1 VPPHENN
8 TEATETMTDLQT
20 HAEDIVAQFSD
31 HLDLTVDDVEER
43 LGNLVNEYQVPVDE
57 ARRSVVN
64 SYLDEAG
71 LDRDALGGG
80 DNASVGLAEIDQDEQ
95 WLDVTAKVVELWEAR
110 SDSVA
115 QVGLLGDESGTTKF
129 VAFES
134 SDLPE
139 LDEGA
144 VYRLENLVTDEYQGN
159 FSVKLNRTTTITEVD
174 EEIEVGDDA
183 ETVEGALV
191 DIQSGSGLIKRCP
204 EEGCTR
210 VLQNGRCSEHGDV
223 EGEFD
228 LRIKGVLDDGET
240 VHEVI
245 FDRESTEALTGTTLA
260 EAKDMA
266 MDALDT
272 TVVVDEMR
280 GGVLGRYYR
289 VSGPQFGRYVLVDEF
304 ERLSDPVDAEAA
316 LIEARSI

>member
-1 VPPHENN
+1 
-8 TEATETMTDLQT
+8 MTDLHT

-31 HLDLTVDDVEER
+31 HLDLDVDEVEER
-43 LGNLVNEYQVPVDE
+43 LDNLVNEYRVPVDE

-64 SYLDEAG
+64 SYLDEAD
-71 LDRDALGGG
+71 LERDALGGG
-80 DNASVGLAEIDQDEQ
+80 ENASVGLAEIDQDEQ
-95 WLDVTAKVVELWEAR
+95 WLDVTAKVVELWEPR

-115 QVGLLGDESGTTKF
+115 QVGLLGDETGTTKF
-129 VAFES
+129 VAFET
-134 SDLPE
+134 SDLPDLE
-139 LDEGA
+139 EGA

-210 VLQNGRCSEHGDV
+210 VLQNGRCSEHGNV

-228 LRIKGVLDDGET
+228 LRIKGVLDDGES

-245 FDRESTEALTGTTLA
+245 FDREATEALTGTTLEA
-260 EAKDMA
+260 AKDMA

-272 TVVVDEMR
+272 TVVADEMR
-280 GGVLGRYYR
+280 TDTLGRYYR

-304 ERLSDPVDAEAA
+304 ERLTDPVDAEAA

>member
-1 VPPHENN
+1 MPPHENN
-8 TEATETMTDLQT
+8 TEASETMTDLHT
-20 HAEDIVAQFSD
+20 HAEDVAAQFSD
-31 HLDLTVDDVEER
+31 HLDLTVDEVEER
-43 LGNLVNEYQVPVDE
+43 LDNLVNEYRVPVDE

-71 LDRDALGGG
+71 LERDALSGGG
-80 DNASVGLAEIDQDEQ
+80 NASVGLAEIDQDEQ

-115 QVGLLGDESGTTKF
+115 QVGLLGDETGTTKF
-129 VAFES
+129 VAFET

-139 LDEGA
+139 LEAGT

-174 EEIEVGDDA
+174 EDIDVGDDA

-204 EEGCTR
+204 EDDCTR

-223 EGEFD
+223 DGEFD
-228 LRIKGVLDDGET
+228 LRIKGVLDDGEA

-272 TVVVDEMR
+272 TVVADEMR
-280 GGVLGRYYR
+280 TGTLGRYYR

>member
-1 VPPHENN
+1 MPPHENN
-8 TEATETMTDLQT
+8 TEASETMTDLHT
-20 HAEDIVAQFSD
+20 HAEDVAAQFSD
-31 HLDLTVDDVEER
+31 HLDLTVDEVEER
-43 LGNLVNEYQVPVDE
+43 LDNLVNEYRVPVDE

-71 LDRDALGGG
+71 LERDALSGGG
-80 DNASVGLAEIDQDEQ
+80 NASVGLAEIDQDEQ

-115 QVGLLGDESGTTKF
+115 QVGLLGDETGTTKF
-129 VAFES
+129 VAFET

-174 EEIEVGDDA
+174 EDIDVGDDA

-204 EEGCTR
+204 EDDCTR

-223 EGEFD
+223 DGEFD
-228 LRIKGVLDDGET
+228 LRIKGVLDDGEA

-272 TVVVDEMR
+272 TVVADEMR
-280 GGVLGRYYR
+280 TGTLGRYYR